1 MSFLWG
7 PTWRETVRLDICKVA
22 MPMTRWWAGKRQA
35 VGSFHELSQSSQKK
49 FNSRKWNNADFRSF
63 GSEKMLWKTISF
75 SHDFRKSCL
84 LCMILC
90 MIWRIRIGPA
100 LASMFFYPLT
110 SGRFT
115 NTQWRLRL
123 GTLGCLGWVKS
134 VNSFVAKECT
144 IFCFW
149 CQVSCER
156 NPKTSSFQHVLKM
169 FASCLI
175 RLFQVGPSLHGS
187 LAVGTTCCFINHC
200 WIGSSSRWMNR
211 KTLTSGRSQTVLL
224 ELFDLCQQWFD
235 PILYYGFACP
245 HGEIAGY
252 RLQAQGFPDREI
264 DAICE
269 MKLWMSNFAK
279 YIFVVSRCRGYVKEK
294 SPTTNYAWHIFHTSG
309 RHQETFRMVSVTK
322 SFKTWSTGPQVRI
335 KSLSTRQTGDLATA
349 PARWLSNLFLD
360 SFGCRGCL
368 VDMNWCCSIFPT
380 LFVGESWW
388 QIVEFLESPLSHLV
402 ETPASQGVHWLWIY
416 TFLAALGWGG
426 KDRIHR
432 HRLHV
437 NTFMGM
443 KHDQVLHKRVV
454 CVYRS
459 DFSSP
464 HVADRGGCLR
474 WALDARRP
482 WHDSGARHVPGPWEW
497 AATGTHPWLLSQ
509 WLLLNIV
516 GPLAVSIP
524 KDIAGLSCGFV
535 IEDEKRMIRTAVPC
549 FLGQSLRGPK
559 NSSPGQSTAWT
570 LRNILE
576 GRFYLM
582 QGKEWKT
589 LWYINDT

>member
-63 GSEKMLWKTISF
+63 GSEKMLWKTSRAF

-84 LCMILC
+84 LCMILR

-123 GTLGCLGWVKS
+123 GTLGWLGWVKS

-211 KTLTSGRSQTVLL
+211 KDTDKWEESNSLTRIVWPMSAMVWPH
-224 ELFDLCQQWFD
+224 F
-235 PILYYGFACP
+235 ILWVCMSSWGNC
-245 HGEIAGY
+245 
-252 RLQAQGFPDREI
+252 RLQVAGLRGSLTEKFTQFVR
-264 DAICE
+264 
-269 MKLWMSNFAK
+269 WNFE
-279 YIFVVSRCRGYVKEK
+279 C
-294 SPTTNYAWHIFHTSG
+294 PTL
-309 RHQETFRMVSVTK
+309 Q
-322 SFKTWSTGPQVRI
+322 ST
-335 KSLSTRQTGDLATA
+335 SLSFRD
-349 PARWLSNLFLD
+349 
-360 SFGCRGCL
+360 
-368 VDMNWCCSIFPT
+368 V
-380 LFVGESWW
+380 VG
-388 QIVEFLESPLSHLV
+388 
-402 ETPASQGVHWLWIY
+402 
-416 TFLAALGWGG
+416 
-426 KDRIHR
+426 
-432 HRLHV
+432 
-437 NTFMGM
+437 M
-443 KHDQVLHKRVV
+443 
-454 CVYRS
+454 
-459 DFSSP
+459 
-464 HVADRGGCLR
+464 
-474 WALDARRP
+474 
-482 WHDSGARHVPGPWEW
+482 
-497 AATGTHPWLLSQ
+497 
-509 WLLLNIV
+509 
-516 GPLAVSIP
+516 
-524 KDIAGLSCGFV
+524 
-535 IEDEKRMIRTAVPC
+535 
-549 FLGQSLRGPK
+549 
-559 NSSPGQSTAWT
+559 
-570 LRNILE
+570 
-576 GRFYLM
+576 
-582 QGKEWKT
+582 
-589 LWYINDT
+589 